1 MPRTKVNGVVSPPAG
16 VTDGGASAIASA
28 FDGAARGALQ
38 IGARLREAEI
48 EEGKQQAIIDNA
60 NVSRETSLSVTKREK
75 RRFDFLRA
83 SDEAYENAA
92 NVLAIQRAEDAA
104 DAQLDKLELDHSV
117 DPKAYQEGAEAWIKG
132 YIGGDIP
139 ADLAVTVET
148 SIRGKMKDGL
158 HRVAKAR
165 QKLDIQETENGLNAR
180 IETITE
186 KMDKFMRDNGLEGA
200 NDPAFIKL
208 QNDLRAQYEIK
219 AGNPH
224 FAYSEDEMARDISK
238 TTDALKK
245 SAAFKAVADIYEAG
259 GASEESRNQAFEAI
273 ETIVDSLGL
282 TGDDAQTT
290 RTALRKEVNAKHDL
304 NEADIKAMDKEEK
317 LRKEWAASHLKIGI
331 SRGEF
336 GAADIERY
344 KSDLT
349 PAKYAELTLQN
360 DKAVEKRREDREA
373 AIFTENLVSGRV
385 VANPFDAKHVKAIS
399 SYYDQKIA
407 QDIANSDDPGG
418 VAVSFVQQV
427 GVLPRGMENQ
437 FSAQLINGDPVKQ
450 IEAVGVISSISRN
463 IPAAFDQFPEKVQ
476 RLALHANMLME
487 ANMAPENAII
497 RAREAQFIDD
507 PIRKSR
513 KSQLSQ
519 KVMGKAVDAG
529 LKDLKI
535 DGLPDNPLA
544 RSDYA
549 LLYEAEFLATGDEDA
564 AHHIAK
570 TTMNAEWGETRVF
583 GKNVSMKRPPEKR
596 FGVSG
601 LTERQNAKWIKEE
614 FRKLLDAEDAGFGS
628 KELDPLHKRASL
640 VSDNLTTRGDGSYG
654 VYHTAPD
661 GHGGNITTPLMRDG
675 VHVRF
680 KPDWE
685 TSTEKGR
692 RERAQQKDFDRVRA
706 IHRHRTFGEAL
717 PAPEIDD
724 ERIANLGKNTL

>member
-28 FDGAARGALQ
+28 FDGVARGALQ
-38 IGARLREAEI
+38 IGSRLREAEI
-48 EEGKQQAIIDNA
+48 EQGKQQAIIDNA
-60 NVSRETSLSVTKREK
+60 GFSRETSLSVTKREK

-104 DAQLDKLELDHSV
+104 DAQLDKLELDHRV

-139 ADLAVTVET
+139 PDLAATVET

-165 QKLDIQETENGLNAR
+165 QKLDIKETENGLNAR

-245 SAAFKAVADIYEAG
+245 SAAFKAVADIYQAG

-273 ETIVDSLGL
+273 ETIVDGLGL

-331 SRGEF
+331 SRGDL

-349 PAKYAELTLQN
+349 PAKYAELTIQN
-360 DKAVEKRREDREA
+360 DKAVKKRLDDRKN
-373 AIFTENLVSGRV
+373 AIFTENLISGRT
-385 VANPFDAKHVKAIS
+385 VANPFDTKHVKAIS
-399 SYYDQKIA
+399 TYYDNVIA
-407 QDIANSDDPGG
+407 KDMANSDDPIG
-418 VAVSFVQQV
+418 VAVSFVQQT
-427 GVLPRGMENQ
+427 GVLPKGLEDGLVGQLLNGEAEN
-437 FSAQLINGDPVKQ
+437 Q
-450 IEAVGVISSISRN
+450 IEAVGVMAGIARAEPI
-463 IPAAFDQFPEKVQ
+463 AYGQFPVKAR
-476 RLALHANMLME
+476 RLASHANMLME
-487 ANMAPENAII
+487 AGQSPENAII
-497 RAREAQFIDD
+497 RAREAAFVDD
-507 PIRKSR
+507 GVRSAR
-513 KSQLSQ
+513 KSQLSK
-519 KVMGKAVDAG
+519 KVMGEAVDDG
-529 LKDLKI
+529 LKDLKV
-535 DGLPDNPLA
+535 DGLTESLAA

-549 LLYEAEFLATGDEDA
+549 ILYEAEFLATGDEDA

-570 TTMNAEWGETRVF
+570 QRINTVWGGTDVF
-583 GKNVSMKRPPEKR
+583 GKDSVMRYPPEKI
-596 FGVSG
+596 FGVKG
-601 LTERQNAKWIKEE
+601 LSDKQNASWIKEE
-614 FRKLLDAEDAGFGS
+614 FKKLLDAEDAGFGS
-628 KELDPLHKRASL
+628 KDLEPLHKRSSL
-640 VSDNLTTRGDGSYG
+640 VSDPQTARGDGSYA
-654 VYHTAPD
+654 VWHTGPD
-661 GHGGNITTPLMRDG
+661 GFGGEFQLPLMRDG
-675 VHVRF
+675 VQVRF

-685 TSTEKGR
+685 KSTEKGR
-692 RERAQQKDFDRVRA
+692 RQRSQDKEFERSRA
-706 IHRHRTFGEAL
+706 IHRNKTFGEAL
-717 PAPEIDD
+717 PADFD
-724 ERIANLGKNTL
+724 NDRISNIGKNTL

>member
-1 MPRTKVNGVVSPPAG
+1 MPRINKNGVVAPPAG
-16 VTDGGASAIASA
+16 VTDGGAGAIASA
-28 FDGAARGALQ
+28 FGQAAQVSSNLGV
-38 IGARLREAEI
+38 RLKEYDIEQGKKEAI
-48 EEGKQQAIIDNA
+48 QDNA
-60 NVSRETSLSVTKREK
+60 GLTGQDTLSVTKREK
-75 RRFDFLRA
+75 GTFDFLRFN
-83 SDEAYENAA
+83 DEAYANAA

-104 DAQLDKLELDHSV
+104 DTQLEQLELDHSL

-132 YIGGDIP
+132 YVGGDIP
-139 ADLAVTVET
+139 PDLAATVEA

-165 QKLDIQETENGLNAR
+165 QKVDIKEAESGLNAR

-186 KMDKFMRDNGLEGA
+186 KMDAFMRDNGLEGA
-200 NDPAFIKL
+200 NDPAFLKL
-208 QNDLRAQYEIK
+208 QNDLKAQYEIK

-224 FAYSEDEMARDISK
+224 FAYSDDEMVRDLNK
-238 TTDALKK
+238 TSDALKK
-245 SAAFKAVADIYEAG
+245 SAAFKAVSDIYEAA
-259 GASEESRNQAFEAI
+259 GANEQSRERAFSAI
-273 ETIVDSLGL
+273 EDIVDSLGL
-282 TGDDAQTT
+282 SGDDAQTT

-304 NEADIKAMDKEEK
+304 NEAGIAAMDKEEK

-331 SRGEF
+331 SRGEL

-349 PAKYAELTLQN
+349 PAKYAELTIQN
-360 DKAVEKRREDREA
+360 DKAVKKRLDDRKSA
-373 AIFTENLVSGRV
+373 VFTENLISGRT

-407 QDIANSDDPGG
+407 QDIVNSDDPGG

-437 FSAQLINGDPVKQ
+437 FSAQLINGDPDKQ

-463 IPAAFDQFPEKVQ
+463 VPAAFEQFPEKVQ

-535 DGLPDNPLA
+535 DGLPDNPRA

-583 GKNVSMKRPPEKR
+583 GKDVSMKRPPEKR

-614 FRKLLDAEDAGFGS
+614 FRKLLDVEDAGFGS
-628 KELDPLHKRASL
+628 KELEPLHKRASL

-661 GHGGNITTPLMRDG
+661 GLGGNLTIPLMRDG

-692 RERAQQKDFDRVRA
+692 RDRAQQKDFERSRA
-706 IHRHRTFGEAL
+706 IHRNKLFGEPL
-717 PAPEIDD
+717 PSDLDADRISEI
-724 ERIANLGKNTL
+724 GKNTL

>member
-28 FDGAARGALQ
+28 FDGVARGALQ
-38 IGARLREAEI
+38 IGSRLREAEI

-104 DAQLDKLELDHSV
+104 DAQLDKLELDHRV

-139 ADLAVTVET
+139 PDLAATVET

-165 QKLDIQETENGLNAR
+165 QKLDIKETENGLNAR

-245 SAAFKAVADIYEAG
+245 SAAFKAVADIYQAG

-273 ETIVDSLGL
+273 ETIVDTLGL

-331 SRGEF
+331 SRGEL

-360 DKAVEKRREDREA
+360 DKAVKKRLDDRKA
-373 AIFTENLVSGRV
+373 AVFTENLITGRT
-385 VANPFDAKHVKAIS
+385 VANPFDTKHVKAIS
-399 SYYDQKIA
+399 TYYDNVIA
-407 QDIANSDDPGG
+407 KDMANSDDPIG
-418 VAVSFVQQV
+418 VAVSFVQQTGILPKGLEDGLV
-427 GVLPRGMENQ
+427 GTL
-437 FSAQLINGDPVKQ
+437 LNGDPDKQ
-450 IEAVGVISSISRN
+450 IEAVGVMSGIARAEPIVYG
-463 IPAAFDQFPEKVQ
+463 QFPEKAR
-476 RLALHANMLME
+476 RLASHANMLME
-487 ANMAPENAII
+487 ANMSPENAII
-497 RAREAQFIDD
+497 RAREAQFVDD
-507 PIRKSR
+507 HIRKSR
-513 KSQLSQ
+513 KSQLSK
-519 KVMGKAVDAG
+519 KVMVKTVDAG

-535 DGLPDNPLA
+535 DGIPDNERA
-544 RSDYA
+544 RTDYA

-564 AHHIAK
+564 AHHITKSLMSAQ
-570 TTMNAEWGETRVF
+570 WGETDVF
-583 GKNVSMKRPPEKR
+583 GKDVAMKHPPEKIY
-596 FGVSG
+596 GIAG
-601 LTERQNAKWIKEE
+601 LSAKQNARWIKEE
-614 FRKLLDAEDAGFGS
+614 FKKVLDANDPSQPGFNS
-628 KELDPLHKRASL
+628 KKFKPLHKRSSL
-640 VSDNLTTRGDGSYG
+640 VSDIQTTRVDGSYG
-654 VYHTAPD
+654 VWHTGSDDKFPR
-661 GHGGNITTPLMRDG
+661 PLMRDG
-675 VHVRF
+675 LQVRF
-680 KPDWE
+680 TPDWE
-685 TSTEKGR
+685 NSTE
-692 RERAQQKDFDRVRA
+692 RERRQISQFNDFERSRA
-706 IHRHRTFGEAL
+706 LHRNKLFGEPL
-717 PAPEIDD
+717 PAGFHD
-724 ERIANLGKNTL
+724 ERISNIGKNTL